1 MSNKPY
7 GTKNQQDMAIS
18 FLNTGKTKEDFL
30 KRHPNGINAWNW
42 AKEKHEYLQ
51 TIPKI
56 KEPKPF
62 TIADYDSLHGDW
74 VSNYRPELDI
84 MIRQYGEDLN
94 LRGHQKIMGP
104 RGSRLVSDEDYKLY
118 NEGKLTKEQLWMHY
132 NYNVPYESENKP
144 KKYFDGGK
152 VNIKEG
158 LIEGAMIGGL
168 GNLGRDD
175 NLLAYLMEKMQVP
188 KALDAVNKL
197 IKENNLKNK
206 LRSLI

>member
-1 MSNKPY
+1 
-7 GTKNQQDMAIS
+7 
-18 FLNTGKTKEDFL
+18 
-30 KRHPNGINAWNW
+30 
-42 AKEKHEYLQ
+42 
-51 TIPKI
+51 
-56 KEPKPF
+56 
-62 TIADYDSLHGDW
+62 
-74 VSNYRPELDI
+74 

-158 LIEGAMIGGL
+158 LIEGAMMGGL